1 MLSQQDAFK
10 MAVNDKTNVVING
23 YLRGK
28 APIISEGYEN
38 YLQNELQ
45 RIETSI
51 RSLAIAGIEV
61 LDEPPANPI
70 RGMVKYNLWDAL
82 GDGSEGL
89 VYYNGSSWLSV

>member
-1 MLSQQDAFK
+1 

-28 APIISEGYEN
+28 APIIEEGFMR
-38 YLQNELQ
+38 YLQDELQ
-45 RIETSI
+45 RIEASI
-51 RSLAIAGIEV
+51 RSLAVSGIEV

-70 RGMVKYNLWDAL
+70 KGMVKYNVSPWDAL

-89 VYYNGSSWLSV
+89 VVYNGTAWTDV